1 MKGLTEGGL
10 GSTGTEGQ
18 VGMAGGCLGSLY
30 SGEERSEA
38 GLLSCLF
45 CNTCSG
51 DCAGVTGGLCSG
63 DCAGVTGG
71 LSSTGGGVEG
81 RICGDSW
88 AEAGAGVVSSS
99 DLVELPS
106 LVSEPGS
113 EPGKREKREE
123 GSGSNRLSS
132 PTASTGF

>member
-1 MKGLTEGGL
+1 MVLVQRDEWEWQEDVLGACIQERRGQKQDFSLVFSVILTL
-10 GSTGTEGQ
+10 VT
-18 VGMAGGCLGSLY
+18 
-30 SGEERSEA
+30 
-38 GLLSCLF
+38 
-45 CNTCSG
+45 
-51 DCAGVTGGLCSG
+51 AGVTGGLCSG

-88 AEAGAGVVSSS
+88 AEAGAGVLSSS

-106 LVSEPGS
+106 LVSEAGS
-113 EPGKREKREE
+113 EPGKREKRGE

>member
-1 MKGLTEGGL
+1 MEGPTEGGL
-10 GSTGTEGQ
+10 GGTGTEGR
-18 VGMAGGCLGSLY
+18 VGMAGGRLGSLY

-51 DCAGVTGGLCSG
+51 DCAG

-81 RICGDSW
+81 CICGDS
-88 AEAGAGVVSSS
+88 
-99 DLVELPS
+99 
-106 LVSEPGS
+106 
-113 EPGKREKREE
+113 
-123 GSGSNRLSS
+123 
-132 PTASTGF
+132 

>member
-1 MKGLTEGGL
+1 MEGLTEGGL
-10 GSTGTEGQ
+10 GGTGTEGR

-51 DCAGVTGGLCSG
+51 DCAGVTGGL
-63 DCAGVTGG
+63 
-71 LSSTGGGVEG
+71 SSTGGGAEG

-99 DLVELPS
+99 DLVELSS
-106 LVSEPGS
+106 LVSEAGS

-123 GSGSNRLSS
+123 GSGIKRLSS